1 MAIDLDHQGLPGREV
16 PAESSLPDTRLL
28 GNCKAAVHSFTER
41 LRMQL
46 ADSNVQV
53 IELVPPGVR
62 TKLYGQ
68 GNDERAMPLDEFQV
82 RHVV

>member
-1 MAIDLDHQGLPGREV
+1 M
-16 PAESSLPDTRLL
+16 
-28 GNCKAAVHSFTER
+28 
-41 LRMQL
+41 
-46 ADSNVQV
+46 
-53 IELVPPGVR
+53 PPGVR